1 MPSGSEFPSPHAR
14 GYTINLV
21 TENVVDSTDWN
32 PSWGWAA
39 GALISTLS
47 DLRQWAPI
55 LATGRGLL
63 TPGTQAQRL
72 QTVHVPGAAP
82 DTFYGLGI
90 FVSGGWTGHNGS
102 IPGYE
107 TVNGFT
113 FGLRTPPWSCPI
125 NTDIL
130 VETAAQEPSSLL
142 GTAITSI
149 ATPGH
154 VYGK

>member
-1 MPSGSEFPSPHAR
+1 MDPGCARARVSGTSSGAR
-14 GYTINLV
+14 PAPG
-21 TENVVDSTDWN
+21 
-32 PSWGWAA
+32 G
-39 GALISTLS
+39 G
-47 DLRQWAPI
+47 RQWAPI

-82 DTFYGLGI
+82 DTFYGLRI

-107 TVNGFT
+107 TVT
-113 FGLRTPPWSCPI
+113 VYLPAEDATMVLLT
-125 NTDIL
+125 NTDTL
-130 VETAAQEPSSLL
+130 VGTAAQEPSSLL
-142 GTAITSI
+142 GTTISTI